1 MEDKTELVKPD
12 IYILDK
18 TFPDYKQIDKTKL
31 QMTNVAIYSVSGK
44 SASKL
49 LAKIIYKKMKKRRDI
64 VITDATANVGSD
76 SITLGLYFK
85 KINSIELDSVN
96 FGALKHNIDTYGLQ
110 NIYPI
115 NGNSLEQLIYLD
127 QDVIYIDAPWGGRSY
142 KQFSHMSLY
151 LGKMELGDIYNK
163 FKRKAK
169 LFIFKVPNNYDIN
182 KFIKLIGIRKI
193 DIYNHIDNFGKLK
206 YMIITVKG
214 KKE

>member
-1 MEDKTELVKPD
+1 
-12 IYILDK
+12 
-18 TFPDYKQIDKTKL
+18 
-31 QMTNVAIYSVSGK
+31 
-44 SASKL
+44 
-49 LAKIIYKKMKKRRDI
+49 MKKNRDI

-85 KINSIELDSVN
+85 KINSIELDQIN
-96 FGALKHNIDTYGLQ
+96 FNALKNNISIYGLQ
-110 NIYPI
+110 NITPI
-115 NGNSLEQLIYLD
+115 NGNSLEQLNYLN

-151 LGKMELGDIYNK
+151 LDKLELGDIYNK

-169 LFIFKVPNNYDIN
+169 LFVFKVPNNYDIN
-182 KFIKLIGIRKI
+182 KFIKLIAIRKI